1 MMMRMMKRNKKQRAL
16 WLPLGAV
23 GRPLWGKQKQRMDSC
38 FAVRQRVGSRFAAQQ
53 EEERSL
59 PQTLGKGEE
68 RLLRQALGKEE
79 ERLLRHP
86 LGRGEPRFWAK
97 QVQTA

>member
-1 MMMRMMKRNKKQRAL
+1 MKRKRNKKQRAL

-53 EEERSL
+53 EEER
-59 PQTLGKGEE
+59 
-68 RLLRQALGKEE
+68 LLRQTLGKEE
-79 ERLLRHP
+79 EQLLRHP